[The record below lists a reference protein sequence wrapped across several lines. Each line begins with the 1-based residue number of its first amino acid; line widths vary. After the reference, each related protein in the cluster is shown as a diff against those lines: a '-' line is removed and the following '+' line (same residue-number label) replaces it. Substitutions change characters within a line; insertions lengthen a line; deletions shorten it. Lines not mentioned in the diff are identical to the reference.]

1 MDNHLPMDIYV
12 LDNAS
17 DNEKLHQL
25 QTQFIRGLYGLAMG
39 HRAYI
44 NPADYENI
52 YDNFSRLYEESGG
65 GRMEPLLNQLK
76 SYEDYYL
83 IEPLV
88 IFLRQTV
95 ESGLEQL
102 LQRTGIS
109 DVCGWLRKQYKNL
122 RTENFDAF
130 LDFINLEK

>member
-44 NPADYENI
+44 NPADYENRDEQTQKI
-52 YDNFSRLYEESGG
+52 VRMLSSIGSRIPVSWIFGCYEW
-65 GRMEPLLNQLK
+65 
-76 SYEDYYL
+76 
-83 IEPLV
+83 V
-88 IFLRQTV
+88 
-95 ESGLEQL
+95 
-102 LQRTGIS
+102 
-109 DVCGWLRKQYKNL
+109 RKWNKN
-122 RTENFDAF
+122 R
-130 LDFINLEK
+130 KM

>member
-1 MDNHLPMDIYV
+1 
-12 LDNAS
+12 
-17 DNEKLHQL
+17 
-25 QTQFIRGLYGLAMG
+25 
-39 HRAYI
+39 
-44 NPADYENI
+44 
-52 YDNFSRLYEESGG
+52 
-65 GRMEPLLNQLK
+65 MEPLLNQLK